1 MIEWM
6 LEGLKVSKPVYLQ
19 IDWPDGC
26 DKEAVRNRIL
36 KAGGSLL
43 LDAPFGGH
51 DWARCE
57 NRLTEEAVRNVLS
70 DHECVVWRGDYTE
83 KELFADSENPNLDA
97 ALLGCSIE
105 RVV

>member
-1 MIEWM
+1 MIEWI
-6 LEGLKVSKPVYLQ
+6 LGRLGINKPVYLQ

-26 DKEAVRNRIL
+26 NKEMVRHRIL

-57 NRLTEEAVRNVLS
+57 NRMAEEAVRNVLS
-70 DHECVVWRGDYTE
+70 DHDCVVWRGDYME
-83 KELFADSENPNLDA
+83 KELFADSEDASLDD
-97 ALLGCSIE
+97 ALLGCSLK